1 MQLLTGIFFLLISL
15 LARAEGIYVEVDE
28 DGVPT
33 YSDQRT
39 PDSIEIEI
47 RQPMTYS
54 DTVVGERLQQKSR
67 GLSLLEAKAVI
78 YTATITHPPND
89 SAVRDNAGSLNLAI
103 VIEPALSQ
111 GHTAHLVRD
120 GKAIRRISGSGAI
133 PLNNL
138 DRGTYTFNVRIRN
151 EDDKVIFDGP
161 VTTITMLRHSVLHR
175 SN

>member
-33 YSDQRT
+33 YSDQRRPSST
-39 PDSIEIEI
+39 QIEIKQSTI
-47 RQPMTYS
+47 YS
-54 DTVVGERLQQKSR
+54 DTMVPERLPQKTQSP
-67 GLSLLEAKAVI
+67 SPSEATAVI
-78 YTATITHPPND
+78 YSATIRHPPND
-89 SAVRDNAGSLNLAI
+89 SAIRDNAGSLNLAI
-103 VIEPALSQ
+103 VIEPALGQ
-111 GHTAHLVRD
+111 GHTAHLVMD
-120 GKAIRRISGSGAI
+120 GKAIHRITGSGVI

-138 DRGTYTFNVRIRN
+138 DRGTHTFNVRIRN
-151 EDDKVIFDGP
+151 EGDRVIFDGP

>member
-54 DTVVGERLQQKSR
+54 DTVVQERLQQKSQRLSMSKRTSRALLPER
-67 GLSLLEAKAVI
+67 GLRHEFSMVYCL
-78 YTATITHPPND
+78 
-89 SAVRDNAGSLNLAI
+89 
-103 VIEPALSQ
+103 
-111 GHTAHLVRD
+111 
-120 GKAIRRISGSGAI
+120 GSGVVQ
-133 PLNNL
+133 L
-138 DRGTYTFNVRIRN
+138 
-151 EDDKVIFDGP
+151 IFCLFW
-161 VTTITMLRHSVLHR
+161 IIF
-175 SN
+175 